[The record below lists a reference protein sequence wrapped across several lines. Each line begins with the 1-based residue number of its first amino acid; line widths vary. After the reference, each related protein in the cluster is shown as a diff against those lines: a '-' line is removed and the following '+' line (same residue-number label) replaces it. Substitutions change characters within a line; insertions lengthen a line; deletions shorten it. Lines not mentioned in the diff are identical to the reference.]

1 MVGWGGGGDWGW
13 GGTGLPSVFSFMS
26 GLFVNYWGRSFSVGW
41 LALWLSLFAEL
52 PGGVGKGGGLPSL
65 FTFMFHIFVHYFNI
79 HLPLGW
85 LSGSRSLN
93 SDGWGLSHMFSFIF

>member
-52 PGGVGKGGGLPSL
+52 PGGGGAGGGSL
-65 FTFMFHIFVHYFNI
+65 LCLRLCSIY
-79 HLPLGW
+79 
-85 LSGSRSLN
+85 LSIILISTCPWAGSLALAR
-93 SDGWGLSHMFSFIF
+93 